1 MIKKTFSLCER
12 LSRDPY
18 RLLLL
23 IVLVLNICSS
33 IYAGSAV
40 ADSTR
45 NDSVDL
51 SKAEPEAGLNAVD
64 TDGDGLSDFQ
74 ELHKYLTDPA
84 TKDTDGDGLPDGD
97 WNERREYTY
106 SVRTILR
113 FMPPFDKATLNDD
126 YQDARI
132 LKKTDDCIEL
142 EVIHYPLATPHES
155 IEENPNWQRD
165 YACMTEYLKPG
176 VTTNWDTKMKQDLM
190 AELKANGI
198 VIDELTDKQV
208 IERVSYWLMK
218 RSRSLD
224 KVFTTY
230 YVHFP
235 NGQPSVYPGLEGA
248 FEHEFDRDK
257 KNYKWTIDQ
266 HFDHELLGKGMFY
279 NKTHGSCTSFAIYL
293 TTALRALGIPTRMII
308 VVPAVDPSDRQ
319 QLILVNKH
327 ITHNK
332 IREAMLAG
340 LRSATQGFTAHTFNE
355 VYVGNRW
362 RRLNYN
368 KLGQS
373 ILDEH
378 LFGLHTHLYTFND
391 LSEADLAHTW
401 GWRYGKGDKN
411 DVFKHSNPYSAVAL
425 SDQFGRHSD
434 LANPPFTVENLSTGS
449 LPNIFVLEPGIRR
462 ASDFSIWDEVIAR
475 VEQTTHNKYGRQHQ
489 KESYDNIFNGVF
501 TKKPGDVIVLL
512 FSLDTKERI
521 PEGYEDLLPKPWT
534 EIEADLQKGGTVE
547 LEGKARD
554 SNIVLLAAPKREQL
568 KQLIRETKLL
578 DLEKTDQI
586 KENTTEKIQPSSN
599 STSPNIYIMIP
610 SASGFAM
617 LGEIA
622 EIIGKG
628 TYNVTGRPHDK
639 EYYDNI
645 FVNGIWGKKPGDILV
660 LLFSLDTDDRIPAGY
675 EELLPVAWPAIEAA
689 LKQGKLLELKSVARE
704 MNIIL
709 LAAPTTEKLRDLVK
723 ESSLLRTIGGQ
734 NNKTEAR
741 PTGEEWTQT
750 GRTKGPVAY
759 TVTIS
764 PDNWRKAI
772 VSCRLATDDALS
784 LWMNNN
790 GAPRVP
796 DGHGSFVRNLKAT
809 DADGNTVQ
817 IRDFGQAHW
826 MMSSTENQ
834 PITLSYEVLLEHDK
848 SSLPWGPDEAPY
860 VTEDGIFWT
869 GRALFIVAEMN
880 NVTLRFDLP
889 DRWHVSTPW
898 QPAAGEALAFSLKD
912 QDELTEAFVF
922 AGMHIEEQAR
932 VGDMEIALAFGT
944 KMKQS
949 GELLKTSAQNLLDCY
964 AGLFGGTV
972 PGRMLIVV
980 NRQQREHSFDGGVF
994 GRSVSM
1000 LMGDTPNK
1008 ENIEQWVPFVA
1019 HELFH
1024 LWNGEFIEHTGQEN
1038 WFSEGFTD
1046 YYAMVVCARLNL
1058 ISEEDFIQRLRSAC
1072 ERYFTKSG
1080 QKPIRE
1086 AHDYELQYAGGS
1098 LVGASL
1104 DILIRKS
1111 TDNMKSLDDLMR
1123 CMYQEFGKTGK
1134 KYSLEDVIR
1143 VANKI
1148 TQTDHTEFFK
1158 KYVEGMDEL
1167 PLEEYLGYMGLGLR
1181 KKIKDELPNSGFAI
1195 HEMLHIMSLS
1205 QMHEGLLIRRSQK
1218 AGYQDE
1224 DYLTAIDG
1232 APVKSFTDIQ
1242 TVTKRLT
1249 PGGTIDVTL
1258 LRGGKEIK
1266 MKITLGGE
1274 GQRVPLERTVE
1285 VEIDKKAKLNSL
1297 QKAILSGITGQ
1308 H

>member
-1 MIKKTFSLCER
+1 MITKTFSLSKR
-12 LSRDPY
+12 LSRNPY

-23 IVLVLNICSS
+23 IVLLLNVCSLL
-33 IYAGSAV
+33 YAGSAV
-40 ADSTR
+40 TDSTR

-51 SKAEPEAGLNAVD
+51 PKAEPEAGLNAVD

-74 ELHKYLTDPA
+74 ELHKYLTNPA
-84 TKDTDGDGLPDGD
+84 KKDTDGDGLPDGD

-113 FMPPFDKATLNDD
+113 FMSPFDKAALNDD

-132 LKKTDDCIEL
+132 LKKTDEYIEL
-142 EVIHYPLATPHES
+142 EVIHYPLATPHET
-155 IEENPNWQRD
+155 IEENPNWRRD
-165 YACMTEYLKPG
+165 YAGMTEYLKPG
-176 VTTNWDTKMKQDLM
+176 VTTNWDAKMKRDLL
-190 AELKANGI
+190 AELKASGI
-198 VIDELTDKQV
+198 RIIELTDKAVVEQV
-208 IERVSYWLMK
+208 SSWLMK

-230 YVHFP
+230 YVYFP
-235 NGQPSVYPGLEGA
+235 NGQPSIYPGLEDA
-248 FEHEFDRDK
+248 FEHEFNHDK
-257 KNYKWTIDQ
+257 DNYDWTIDQ

-279 NKTHGSCTSFAIYL
+279 NKTHGSCTSFAIYM
-293 TTALRALGIPTRMII
+293 TTVLRALGIPTRMII

-319 QLILVNKH
+319 QLMLVNKH

-332 IREAMLAG
+332 IRETMLAG
-340 LRSATQGFTAHTFNE
+340 LRRASHGFTAHTFNE

-373 ILDEH
+373 ILDQH
-378 LFGLHTHLYTFND
+378 LFGLNTHLYTFND
-391 LSEADLAHTW
+391 LSEVDLARTW
-401 GWRYGKGDKN
+401 GWRYGKGERN
-411 DVFKHSNPYSAVAL
+411 GVFTHSNPYSIVAV
-425 SDQFGRHSD
+425 SD
-434 LANPPFTVENLSTGS
+434 LFGCHSNLTNPPFTVEEISS
-449 LPNIFVLEPGIRR
+449 SSPPNIFILEPARKKP
-462 ASDFSIWDEVIAR
+462 SDFSIWEEVTAR
-475 VEQTTHNKYGRQHQ
+475 VEKTTYNKTGRPHQ
-489 KESYDNIFNGVF
+489 KESYDDIFNGVF

-521 PEGYEDLLPKPWT
+521 PEGYEDLSPKPWP
-534 EIEADLQKGGTVE
+534 EIEADLQKGSTVE
-547 LEGKARD
+547 LDGKARD
-554 SNIVLLAAPKREQL
+554 SNIILLAAPKREQL
-568 KQLIRETKLL
+568 KQLIKETKLL
-578 DLEKTDQI
+578 DLDKTDQI
-586 KENTTEKIQPSSN
+586 KQRTTERTQPSPGSAL
-599 STSPNIYIMIP
+599 PNIYVMSP
-610 SASGFAM
+610 SGFDM
-617 LGEIA
+617 FGEIFEMVRQA
-622 EIIGKG
+622 
-628 TYNVTGRPHDK
+628 TYNKTGRFHDK
-639 EYYDNI
+639 KSYDSI
-645 FVNGIWGKKPGDILV
+645 FIEGIWGKKPGDILV
-660 LLFSLDTDDRIPAGY
+660 LLFSLDTNDRIPAGY
-675 EELLPVAWPAIEAA
+675 VDLLPVAWLAIEEA
-689 LKQGKLLELKSVARE
+689 LKQGKSLELRSVARE
-704 MNIIL
+704 TNVIL
-709 LAAPTTEKLRDLVK
+709 LAAPTKGKLRQLIE
-723 ESSLLRTIGGQ
+723 ESSLLRAIGGKK
-734 NNKTEAR
+734 NNKLVAAS
-741 PTGEEWTQT
+741 GEKWTQT

-772 VSCRLATDDALS
+772 VSCRLVTDNTLS

-809 DADGNTVQ
+809 DSAGNTVQ

-826 MMSSTENQ
+826 VMSPAENQ

-848 SSLPWGPDEAPY
+848 SNLLWGPDEAPY
-860 VTEDGIFWT
+860 VTEDGVFWT

-889 DRWHVSTPW
+889 DQWHVSTPW
-898 QPAAGEALAFSLKD
+898 QPAAGEASAFSLKD

-922 AGMHIEEQAR
+922 AGTHIEEQAR
-932 VGDMEIALAFGT
+932 IGDMEITLAFGT
-944 KMKQS
+944 KMRTS
-949 GELLKTSAQNLLDCY
+949 GELLKTASQNILDCY
-964 AGLFGGTV
+964 AELFGGKV

-994 GRSVSM
+994 GRSISM
-1000 LMGDTPNK
+1000 LMGDMPNR

-1024 LWNGEFIEHTGQEN
+1024 LWNGQFIGHTGQEN

-1058 ISEEDFIQRLRSAC
+1058 ISEKEFIQRLRNAS
-1072 ERYFTKSG
+1072 ERYFTKAG

-1143 VANKI
+1143 AANKI
-1148 TQTDHTEFFK
+1148 AQMDHTEFFK
-1158 KYVEGMDEL
+1158 KYVEGTDEL
-1167 PLEEYLGYMGLGLR
+1167 PLEEYLGYMGLDLR

-1232 APVKSFTDIQ
+1232 IPVKSFTDIQ

-1274 GQRVPLERTVE
+1274 GQQVSLERTVD